1 MKNKQLILL
10 FSTFIFLVL
19 SYNFYLSKSTLKIQS
34 QKNLK
39 EYESLFSSY
48 KAFNILN
55 NSREKINQYIKNDLQ
70 NDENLK
76 IGEFTIEEK
85 NHLILLGYEANDIRL
100 INIFINKIF
109 NQPFNIVSFEMKSN
123 KAIIEIKL

>member
-10 FSTFIFLVL
+10 FSTFVFLVF

-39 EYESLFSSY
+39 EYELLFSNY
-48 KAFNILN
+48 KAFNISN

-85 NHLILLGYEANDIRL
+85 NNLILISYEANDIRL

-109 NQPFNIVSFEMKSN
+109 NQPFNIISFEMKSN